1 MFKTII
7 VGTDGSANAERAL
20 VTAAELAGTIPGCRV
35 HVLTACKPLAPQ
47 EVSDIKASLPKD
59 LRSLIHANVEAE
71 QRLGKAKTIFSA
83 AGVEAE
89 FHQVDE
95 DPAEGLIIAA
105 EQHSADLMIV
115 GSRGE
120 GLAKRAMHGSV
131 STKVVHH
138 APCSVLVVK
147 DSL

>member
-1 MFKTII
+1 MFKTIV
-7 VGTDGSANAERAL
+7 VGTDGSANAEKAL
-20 VTAAELAGTIPGCRV
+20 VMTAELARTIPGCQV

-71 QRLGKAKTIFSA
+71 ETLRKAKAIFSA

-89 FHQVDE
+89 FQQVDE

-147 DSL
+147 EC